1 MKRYCSILLC
11 FALIW
16 VYAIPAALADHTDRD
31 TAGFGSFHDIEGHWA
46 RSSIKKWAMEGVVH
60 GDGKGAF
67 KPNDKLSRG
76 ELAAILNSLF
86 GFTLKADHSFSDV
99 PADKWYTDEAAI
111 AVAADYMSGY
121 PDGTF
126 RPEEP
131 ITRQE
136 MAVVLANLFELE
148 GKVQS
153 LGAFADTSQIAGNA
167 RPAMA
172 GLIEGGYMSGYP
184 DQTLRP
190 AQAVTRAEIAS
201 VLDRLVGQLNSAGNA
216 SEGNILVNRDK
227 VVLEQARIGGNLYL
241 AAGIGQGQSTVRQA
255 EVDGTVYVQGGGADS
270 IYFAKSTLQRII
282 IKNKQGVVRVVLSDG
297 SVVKHMEVR
306 TKAIIDIGEK
316 DEVGQLRISRA
327 AAGTVIQ
334 IQGSIGELM
343 IEADDVMLNGKM
355 MKAGDV
361 VSVQRGKVTSLK
373 SGAPNVGSNTGTIE
387 SGNPDGGSPGGGT
400 PGGGNP
406 PHIPEPEPVEE
417 WTLIWQDEFNG
428 DEIDR
433 TKWTFDLGDGTDAGT
448 PGWGNNELQYY
459 TDRPDNVR
467 VEGGQLIITAKKE
480 DFAGYPYTSAR
491 IKTKGLESWTYGK
504 FEARVQLPTGKGL
517 WPAVWMMPESS
528 EYGGWAASGEL
539 DIMESWGSKP
549 NEIAGT
555 IHYGENWPKNVYA
568 GKTTQ
573 LSKPVT
579 EWHTYGIE
587 WEPGEIRWYVDGR
600 LYHTLNN
607 WYSKGQNQPLN
618 YAYPAPFDK
627 PFHLIMNLAV
637 GGNFD
642 GNPAESTVFP
652 AEMKV
657 DYVRVY
663 ELTGRPYRTPVQPEL
678 EADPIPEDAR
688 PPLADGNLVYN
699 NNFDQD
705 RPEIEGIEG
714 VPNTDYWRFLHVPDF
729 GGSGSVAIDPIDGR
743 NYAKVEITSGGN
755 QNYSIQ
761 LIQHVPLVKGRWY
774 ELSFDAR
781 TEGSRSMV
789 VKVGADADRGYE
801 GYASSDPY
809 ALRSDLNTYKLTFQM
824 NADTNLNARLEFNL
838 GLSQLPVWIGDV
850 RLVEVDAPKADIN
863 AAHKPAADGNH
874 VYNGT
879 FDQGDMDRLT
889 YWQFGGSQIHD
900 TRYRVD
906 EQARELE
913 VAMKGAGNLDDVYVY
928 QNGIQLIQDQDYRL
942 IFDARANQT
951 KPVKVELRSQDGA
964 ISYYSENITLG
975 TVMASY
981 EMKFKMNQP
990 TNDLSQLI
998 FYISGQPGQ
1007 LYLDNIRLER
1017 TSMHIDPDVVLFPLK
1032 NGKFHGGLDPWI
1044 PYVHAEGGAQ
1054 AHMTAEN
1061 GEFKAAIG
1069 QPGSDEW
1076 HVLLEQ
1082 SGMSLSQDIPY
1093 IVSFD
1098 ARSTIPRDMG
1108 VIFENAAYQRYLDQ
1122 KVALTPEMTRHSIEF
1137 TMRSN
1142 DVGSL
1147 KFLMGKMTGATADHE
1162 IYIDN
1167 VVFEVKGAR
1176 AIASI
1181 VKNGDFSSDL
1191 TEWESYTDPA
1201 ASAKDA
1207 AVIGGQ
1213 FTQTIMNEGTEF
1225 WHVHL
1230 KQSDLMLQ
1238 AGKTYVLTF
1247 EAASSIGRKIQIK
1260 VEKPDNSPVG
1270 DRAEQW
1276 IELSP
1281 ERSAYEIEFT
1291 ANDTAPAALVFGFGG
1306 GIPGQEPIGGEHTIT
1321 LGPISLIEW
1330 EDYIPEPVPE
1340 PGPLRNG
1347 SFDENTDHWQL
1358 YTGDGSNAQISVVH
1372 GELEVTFPNYDG
1384 WFPWSTQIF
1393 QEHLLIEPGKTY
1405 RLKFD
1410 IRSTLAK
1417 PAIIKM
1423 ERSNSVV
1430 VMEERIQL
1438 TESMEPHDITF
1449 VAGGDNNRAKLY
1461 FFFGSENVPG
1471 ENFVP
1476 HAVYLDNIE
1485 LEEVKL
1491 P

>member
-16 VYAIPAALADHTDRD
+16 AYTIPAALADQTDRY
-31 TAGFGSFHDIEGHWA
+31 TARFGSFHDIEGHWA
-46 RSSIKKWAMEGVVH
+46 RSSIDKWAMEGVVH
-60 GDGKGAF
+60 GNGKGAF

-86 GFTLKADHSFSDV
+86 GFTHKADHSFPDV
-99 PADKWYTDEAAI
+99 EVGKWYASDAAI

-126 RPEEP
+126 RPEQP

-136 MAVVLANLFELE
+136 MAVVLAKLFGLE
-148 GKVQS
+148 GKVQA
-153 LGAFADTSQIAGNA
+153 LEAFTDTSQIAGNA
-167 RPAMA
+167 RSAMA
-172 GLIEGGYMSGYP
+172 ALVEGGYMSGYP
-184 DQTLRP
+184 AQTLRP

-201 VLDRLVGQLNSAGNA
+201 VLDRIVERLNSAGNA
-216 SEGNILVNRDK
+216 SEGNILVNRDQ

-241 AAGIGQGQSTVRQA
+241 AAGIGEGQSTVRQV
-255 EVDGTVYVQGGGADS
+255 EVDGTVYVQGGADS
-270 IYFAKSTLQRII
+270 IYFAKSTLQRMII
-282 IKNKQGVVRVVLSDG
+282 ENKRGVVRVVLSDG
-297 SVVKHMEVR
+297 SIVNHMEVR
-306 TKAIIDIGEK
+306 TKANFVIGEK
-316 DEVGQLRISRA
+316 DEVGQLRIVPA
-327 AAGTVIQ
+327 ATGTVIQ
-334 IQGSIGELM
+334 IQGSIGELT
-343 IEADDVMLNGKM
+343 IEADDVILNGKT

-361 VSVQRGKVTSLK
+361 VSVQHGKVIASK
-373 SGAPNVGSNTGTIE
+373 SGVPNDRLNTRTTEI
-387 SGNPDGGSPGGGT
+387 GNSDGGSPGGGT

-406 PHIPEPEPVEE
+406 PEVPEPAKE
-417 WTLIWQDEFNG
+417 WTLVWQDEFDG
-428 DEIDR
+428 DEVDR
-433 TKWTFDLGDGTDAGT
+433 TKWTFDLGDGTAAGT

-459 TDRPDNVR
+459 TDRPDNVKIKDGHL
-467 VEGGQLIITAKKE
+467 VITAKKE
-480 DFAGYPYTSAR
+480 DFAGFPYTSAR

-504 FEARVQLPTGKGL
+504 LETKVQLPTGKGL
-517 WPAVWMMPESS
+517 WPAVWMLPESN

-573 LSKPVT
+573 LAQPVT

-678 EADPIPEDAR
+678 DVDPIPENAR

-705 RPEIEGIEG
+705 APEIEGIEG
-714 VPNTDYWRFLHVPDF
+714 VPYTDYWRFLHIADF
-729 GGSGSVAIDPIDGR
+729 GGSGSVSIEPVNGR
-743 NYAKVEITSGGN
+743 NYAKVDITSGGN

-781 TEGSRSMV
+781 TEGSRSML

-809 ALRSDLNTYKLTFQM
+809 ALRSDWNSYKLTFPM
-824 NADTNLNARLEFNL
+824 SADTNLNARLEFNL
-838 GLSQLPVWIGDV
+838 GLSQLPVWIGHV

-889 YWQFGGSQIHD
+889 YWQFGGSRIDD
-900 TRYRVD
+900 TLYRVD

-913 VAMKGAGNLDDVYVY
+913 VVMNNPGNLDDVHVY
-928 QNGIQLIQDQDYRL
+928 QNGIQLIQDQQYRL
-942 IFDARANQT
+942 VFDARANQT
-951 KPVKVELRSQDGA
+951 KPIKVELRSQDGS
-964 ISYYSENITLG
+964 ISYYSETITLG
-975 TVMASY
+975 TAMTSH
-981 EMKFKMNQP
+981 EMTFTMNDP
-990 TNDLSQLI
+990 SNDLSQLI
-998 FYISGQPGQ
+998 FYLGGQPGQ
-1007 LYLDNIRLER
+1007 VYLDNIRLER
-1017 TSMHIDPDVVLFPLK
+1017 TSVHIDPDVVLFPLK
-1032 NGKFHGGLDPWI
+1032 NGKFHGGLEPWI
-1044 PYVHAEGGAQ
+1044 PYVHTEGGAQ
-1054 AHMTAEN
+1054 AEMTVQN

-1069 QPGSDEW
+1069 QPGDDEW

-1108 VIFENAAYQRYLDQ
+1108 VIFENASYQRYLNQ
-1122 KVALTPEMTRHSIEF
+1122 KVALTPEMTRHTIEF
-1137 TMRSN
+1137 TMSSN

-1147 KFLMGKMTGATADHE
+1147 KILMGNMTGAAADHE

-1176 AIASI
+1176 AMASI
-1181 VKNGDFSSDL
+1181 VKNGDFSSDMAD
-1191 TEWESYTDPA
+1191 WSSYTDPA
-1201 ASAKDA
+1201 ANAQEP

-1213 FTQTIMNEGTEF
+1213 FTQAIINEGTAF

-1238 AGKTYVLTF
+1238 AGKTYLLNF

-1270 DRAEQW
+1270 DQAEQW
-1276 IELSP
+1276 IDLSP

-1291 ANDTAPAALVFGFGG
+1291 ASETTLAALVFGFGG
-1306 GIPGQEPIGGEHTIT
+1306 GIPGQEPIGVEHTIT
-1321 LGPISLIEW
+1321 LGHISLIE
-1330 EDYIPEPVPE
+1330 
-1340 PGPLRNG
+1340 
-1347 SFDENTDHWQL
+1347 
-1358 YTGDGSNAQISVVH
+1358 
-1372 GELEVTFPNYDG
+1372 
-1384 WFPWSTQIF
+1384 
-1393 QEHLLIEPGKTY
+1393 
-1405 RLKFD
+1405 
-1410 IRSTLAK
+1410 
-1417 PAIIKM
+1417 
-1423 ERSNSVV
+1423 
-1430 VMEERIQL
+1430 
-1438 TESMEPHDITF
+1438 
-1449 VAGGDNNRAKLY
+1449 
-1461 FFFGSENVPG
+1461 
-1471 ENFVP
+1471 
-1476 HAVYLDNIE
+1476 
-1485 LEEVKL
+1485 L